1 MQKQKQ
7 IQLHVVS
14 TLKFHKWYW
23 CKLSPLIIAPWRNT
37 HMQQFLNAKMVSTI
51 ISFGH
56 VTIPTLRSV
65 IHHLDKSDKS
75 TLLYICCFCK
85 KILWIYTKENLQKP
99 SNFLKGYER
108 EYFHLFHQPKLLIW
122 KTTDSGEDTKIK
134 TLPYYC
140 C

>member
-1 MQKQKQ
+1 MQ
-7 IQLHVVS
+7 IVS
-14 TLKFHKWYW
+14 PNNCPLKEYTHATVLKCENGFHHN
-23 CKLSPLIIAPWRNT
+23 L
-37 HMQQFLNAKMVSTI
+37 F
-51 ISFGH
+51 FGH

-75 TLLYICCFCK
+75 TLLYIYCFCK

-122 KTTDSGEDTKIK
+122 KTADSGEDTKIK